1 MLDQSTIKRSVIGNT
16 WLRLKVSH
24 FIGVLSL
31 SIALRVNVVAASD
44 ELTHDVAHIEL
55 ARLVSVMSAHTFF
68 ARENALLSLVAVLD
82 RNLGV
87 LFLKLILLFLIHL
100 AYLFLMLHVPVLSL
114 LQLHLFIANKKTWV
128 CKGTEKVKHD
138 GQEAYRY

>member
-55 ARLVSVMSAHTFF
+55 ARLVSVMPAPTFF

-114 LQLHLFIANKKTWV
+114 L
-128 CKGTEKVKHD
+128 
-138 GQEAYRY
+138 